1 MEEKES
7 LGAVG
12 RCRKEGKERGYVVS
26 AVKCSMEMGKRKV
39 RRWHPRSLG
48 MVQGRA
54 SARVPM
60 GTGARRKEKK
70 KNRDKNDKSLIS
82 TCYLCG
88 S

>member
-12 RCRKEGKERGYVVS
+12 RCRKEGKERGYVVP
-26 AVKCSMEMGKRKV
+26 AVRCSMEMGKRRV
-39 RRWHPRSLG
+39 RRWYPRSLG
-48 MVQGRA
+48 IVQDRA

-60 GTGARRKEKK
+60 EEHRGKEEGK
-70 KNRDKNDKSLIS
+70 KNGDKNDKSLIS
-82 TCYLCG
+82 ICYLYG

>member
-26 AVKCSMEMGKRKV
+26 AVRCSMEMGKRKV
-39 RRWHPRSLG
+39 RRWHPR
-48 MVQGRA
+48 MVQGRV

-60 GTGARRKEKK
+60 EEHRGKEEGKK
-70 KNRDKNDKSLIS
+70 KKTGTKMIKV
-82 TCYLCG
+82 
-88 S
+88 

>member
-26 AVKCSMEMGKRKV
+26 AVRCSMEMGKRKV

-48 MVQGRA
+48 MVQGRV

-60 GTGARRKEKK
+60 EEHRGKEEGKK
-70 KNRDKNDKSLIS
+70 KTGTKMIKV
-82 TCYLCG
+82 
-88 S
+88 